1 MSVGRQTPLR
11 AEMVKSLKELLRLVL
26 PVVGSSC
33 LSVGADR
40 WTLTFVGHY
49 DYKNRS
55 HYDGAGI
62 GKMYSNIT
70 GLSLGVSATIGLA
83 TFCSQAYGANQSD
96 KLNPVYVRR
105 ALLLLCFCF
114 IFAFL
119 AAISCEPLLLAL
131 GQPADV
137 AYTSARYAQVQL
149 MGVPFYWLSNAA
161 TIALNSA
168 KYTMPGL
175 IMNLVSS
182 PLQILLCF
190 IFMHPRLIN
199 MGYIGNALARA
210 VGGVICCIVLYVVI
224 HCRGLE
230 PLVWRRRPDAEP
242 VLKSGAFR
250 SYLAVSVPSALVVW
264 SEWWAFEVLSLLVGR
279 TPNAVAN
286 LAAHGTMFNI
296 IVVFYMSWTSTC
308 AAVCTLVGNHLGA
321 EENHRIR
328 PLLYTSGL
336 FSLATSLFVA
346 LSYEALKSDF
356 ARMFTE
362 DPEVQEILKNSSL
375 GLVLSIPCYAQL
387 MTFYGALRGANFQRP
402 GILGTFIGYWV
413 VGLPLGA
420 LLGCYWHWPSPLLG
434 VWLGNATALAIAGT
448 WVVTAVFCRINWLT
462 VVRVTGISPLLER
475 SDPEDWNS
483 EMPQMDRKVRQ
494 QGQS

>member
-1 MSVGRQTPLR
+1 MSVREATLR
-11 AEMVKSLKELLRLVL
+11 EMVKSLKELLRLVVPL
-26 PVVGSSC
+26 IFSQC

-49 DYKNRS
+49 DYQNRS

-105 ALLLLCFCF
+105 ALLLLCLCF
-114 IFAFL
+114 IFAFCSAVL
-119 AAISCEPLLLAL
+119 CQPLLIAL

-149 MGVPFYWLSNAA
+149 LGVPFYWLSNAA
-161 TIALNSA
+161 NIALQSA

-190 IFMHPRLIN
+190 VFMHPQLLN

-210 VGGVICCIVLYVVI
+210 VGGMICCVVLFTVI
-224 HCRGLE
+224 RCQRLQT
-230 PLVWRRRPDAEP
+230 LVWQRAADSEP
-242 VLKSGAFR
+242 VMKAGAFR
-250 SYLAVSVPSALVVW
+250 TYLAVSVPAALVVW

-308 AAVCTLVGNHLGA
+308 TAVCTLVGNLLGA

-336 FSLATSLFVA
+336 FSLVTSLFIA
-346 LSYEALKSDF
+346 LGYEALKHDF
-356 ARMFTE
+356 AQMFTK
-362 DPEVQEILKNSSL
+362 DLQVQQLLENSSL
-375 GLVLSIPCYAQL
+375 GLVLSVPCYAQL

-413 VGLPLGA
+413 VGLPLAA

-434 VWLGNATALAIAGT
+434 VWFGNATALAIAGT
-448 WVVTAVFCRINWLT
+448 WVLTAVFFRIDWMT
-462 VVRVTGISPLLER
+462 VVRVSAVSPLLER
-475 SDPEDWNS
+475 RSDPEDCNS
-483 EMPQMDRKVRQ
+483 ELPPVSRKVPQ
-494 QGQS
+494 QEQS